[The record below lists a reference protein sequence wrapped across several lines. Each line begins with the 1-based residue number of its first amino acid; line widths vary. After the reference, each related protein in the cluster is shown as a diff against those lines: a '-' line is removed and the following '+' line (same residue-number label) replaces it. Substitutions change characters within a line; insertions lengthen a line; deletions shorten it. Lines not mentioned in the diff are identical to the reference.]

1 MEERIFK
8 WKRLL
13 PAFCAATVVGVLPGW
28 AGLDQNQ
35 AMLVSMAMAVVFF
48 TLSAVN
54 WAMWRGEFIVP
65 LGIAL
70 FHGLGVLLPEPA
82 SKNLVPGEA
91 RAAVLSF
98 AWLIFASVAVA
109 LGTHA

>member
-13 PAFCAATVVGVLPGW
+13 LAACALIAVGILPVLLGF
-28 AGLDQNQ
+28 DRNQ
-35 AMLVSMAMAVVFF
+35 AMLGSMAIAVVLF

-54 WAMWRGEFIVP
+54 WAMWRGEFYVS

-70 FHGLGVLLPEPA
+70 FHGLGILLPEPA
-82 SKNLVPGEA
+82 SKALVPGEA

-98 AWLIFASVAVA
+98 AWFLFACAA
-109 LGTHA
+109 LAFSSQA